1 MSLLAL
7 DSVSVS
13 FGGINAV
20 DGASFAVEQG
30 EVFSIIGPNGAG
42 KTSLFNLIS
51 RIYDADAG
59 CILFE
64 GRDITRER
72 AHRIAALGIA
82 RTFQNI
88 NLFDNGTVLENL
100 MLGRY
105 RHDRTSLVQQI
116 LFTPAVNREKRADRA
131 KVEDIIELLEL
142 EKYRDSGIG
151 GLPYGVRKIVEIGRA
166 LATGPKLLLL
176 DEPSS
181 GLNSEETND
190 LTFWIEDIKEDL
202 GITVLLI
209 EHDMGLVSAVS
220 DRVLVMNAGRVLALG
235 SAVEIQTNPDVV
247 AAYLGE

>member
-7 DSVSVS
+7 DGVSVS
-13 FGGINAV
+13 FGGVKAI
-20 DGASFAVEQG
+20 DGASFAVELG
-30 EVFSIIGPNGAG
+30 EVFSVIGPNGAG
-42 KTSLFNLIS
+42 KTSIFNLIS

-59 CILFE
+59 HILFE
-64 GRDITRER
+64 DRDITRER
-72 AHRIAALGIA
+72 PHRIADLGIA

-100 MLGRY
+100 MLGRH
-105 RHDRTSLVQQI
+105 RHDRTNLVQQI
-116 LFTPAVNREKRADRA
+116 LFTSAVHREKRADRA
-131 KVEDIIELLEL
+131 KVEEIIELLEL
-142 EKYRDSGIG
+142 EKYRDSRVD
-151 GLPYGVRKIVEIGRA
+151 GLAYGVRKIVEIGRA

-181 GLNSEETND
+181 GLNTEETND
-190 LTFWIEDIKEDL
+190 LAFWIEDIKEDL
-202 GITVLLI
+202 DITILMI

-235 SAVEIQTNPDVV
+235 SAAEVQANPDVV

>member
-7 DSVSVS
+7 DGISVS
-13 FGGINAV
+13 FGGIKAI
-20 DGASFAVEQG
+20 DGARFTVEPG

-42 KTSLFNLIS
+42 KTSIFNLIS

-59 CILFE
+59 HISFE
-64 GRDITRER
+64 DRDITRER
-72 AHRIAALGIA
+72 PHRIADLGIA

-100 MLGRY
+100 MLGRH
-105 RHDRTSLVQQI
+105 RHDRTNLVQQI
-116 LFTPAVNREKRADRA
+116 LFTPAVHREKRADRA
-131 KVEDIIELLEL
+131 KVEEIIELLEL
-142 EKYRDSGIG
+142 EKYRDSRVDS
-151 GLPYGVRKIVEIGRA
+151 LAYGVRKIVEIGRA

-181 GLNSEETND
+181 GLNTEETSD
-190 LTFWIEDIKEDL
+190 LSFWIEDIKKDL
-202 GITVLLI
+202 DVTVLMI

-235 SAVEIQTNPDVV
+235 SAAEVQANPDVV